1 MAAEPVQVPLPAP
14 GPELDALLDS
24 LPDSPAVF
32 LLTATGGQP
41 YLAKSALLGRRV
53 RRLLRGGDSRR
64 AALNLRGLVEKLE
77 YWPTTSRLESALV
90 FYELARIH
98 APGSY
103 LKLCNLRMPAYVR
116 LLSRNEF
123 PRTQVTTRITG
134 PGLAFGPFR
143 SRASA
148 EDFEK
153 ATLDLFQ
160 VRRCQDDLTPSP
172 DHPGCIYGEMGQ
184 CLRPCQDAVTREEY
198 GSEAARLREFLCT
211 EGRSLADTVERMRER
226 FSAEMEF
233 EEAARQHRRLEKIQ
247 SLWRGRDE
255 LATDASTFNGVAVLR
270 GDAPDNVKLL
280 FLLDGAWLPPMT
292 FGLKPADGLPVSL
305 DRRLRET
312 VQSLTPATV
321 TPAERAEHLAL
332 LARWFY
338 SSWRDGEWLGF
349 AAAAELSYRK
359 LVNMIN
365 RVAALSYP

>member
-1 MAAEPVQVPLPAP
+1 MAADPVQIPLPAP
-14 GPELDALLDS
+14 GPELDAVLEA

-41 YLAKSALLGRRV
+41 YLSKSALLGRRV
-53 RRLLRGGDSRR
+53 RRLLRGGDTRR
-64 AALNLRGLVEKLE
+64 AALNLRGLVERLE
-77 YWPTTSRLESALV
+77 YWPTTSRLESAIV
-90 FYELARIH
+90 FYELARVH
-98 APGSY
+98 APDSY

-116 LLSRNEF
+116 LLSRNDF
-123 PRTQVTTRITG
+123 PRTQVTTRATG
-134 PGLAFGPFR
+134 RGLAFGPFR

-148 EDFEK
+148 EEFEK

-160 VRRCQDDLTPSP
+160 VRRCQEDLHPSP

-198 GSEAARLREFLCT
+198 ASEVARLVDFLTT
-211 EGRSLADTVERMRER
+211 EGRSLSDTVERMRER

-255 LATDASTFNGVAVLR
+255 LATGAASMNGVAVLR
-270 GDAPDNVKLL
+270 GDAPDHVKLL
-280 FLLDGAWLPPMT
+280 FLLDGAWLPPIN
-292 FGLKPADGLPVSL
+292 FDLKPADGLPVSL

-312 VQSLTPATV
+312 IHSLAPRNV
-321 TPAERAEHLAL
+321 TQTERAEHLAQ

-338 SSWRDGEWLGF
+338 SSWRDGEWLNF
-349 AAAAELSYRK
+349 PTVAELPYRK
-359 LVNMIN
+359 LVNMVH
-365 RVAALSYP
+365 RVATL